1 MTKRMS
7 SLRNM
12 NNLQLLLSTKFW
24 TIQDLHAEVILIM
37 CHTLLARYLVD
48 ERENKDKTNDVI
60 TPEENLLIY
69 KTMEELFNYL
79 SKTVFSYNRMEEI
92 IFNSFKSPK
101 DNAKAKLIE
110 PYAFYYNVLINSFAS
125 RLDLVTKDNEKK
137 QYIPDLLVIELIK
150 YFKEN
155 YYLAAY
161 KRFDFVEKLDLK
173 SISQICI
180 NVQAKERVSFNEKL
194 PIQEQTLIRKMRNVA
209 RFMVDKMVE
218 TKYSKVIKNKK
229 R

>member
-161 KRFDFVEKLDLK
+161 KRFNFVENLDLK
-173 SISQICI
+173 AISQIYI

>member
-1 MTKRMS
+1 
-7 SLRNM
+7 M

-37 CHTLLARYLVD
+37 CHTLLARYLED

-60 TPEENLLIY
+60 TPEENEMIY
-69 KTMEELFNYL
+69 NSMNELFKYL
-79 SKTVFSYNRMEEI
+79 SKTVYSYSRLDEI
-92 IFNSFKSPK
+92 IINSFKNPQS
-101 DNAKAKLIE
+101 NLKAKLIE
-110 PYAFYYNVLINSFAS
+110 PYAFYYNVLINNFAS
-125 RLDLVTKDNEKK
+125 RLDFVTPKDAKK
-137 QYIPDLLVIELIK
+137 QYIPDLLVVELILH
-150 YFKEN
+150 YQKE
-155 YYLAAY
+155 YYKSAF
-161 KRFDFVEKLDLK
+161 KRFDFINNFDFN
-173 SISQICI
+173 SIYQIYI
-180 NVQAKERVSFNEKL
+180 NVQAKERVHYNKQL